1 MSFEFKLWCHLNLV
15 VVTSSELRCDV
26 IWISFVT
33 SLKPYFF
40 PFARS
45 SSWSSSVLNASQ
57 LQRRKN
63 KIRKVTATTMAVK
76 EDLKKTLL
84 VSLQVRKRPRKFR
97 NIQGKPCKM
106 WKSPGKSG
114 QVTGRSE
121 KVWESLAK
129 WRKVQKIQQNEEKSR
144 KSSKMKKS
152 PWKDR

>member
-15 VVTSSELRCDV
+15 VTSSELSCDV

-106 WKSPGKSG
+106 WESPGKSDKSRK
-114 QVTGRSE
+114 T
-121 KVWESLAK
+121 WESLGK
-129 WRKVQKIQQNEEKSR
+129 PSKIWKSLGKSNTEKPLNEKR
-144 KSSKMKKS
+144 S
-152 PWKDR
+152 PKEVWYNTE